1 MDDSPQLTALSLE
14 LHPLFLVLTGG
25 KPFLGGFATL
35 RDLLFFKGQSRR
47 SVKKVLCRFFGKIPQ
62 I

>member
-25 KPFLGGFATL
+25 KPFLFALAAL
-35 RDLLFFKGQSRR
+35 RDLLFLMDHRGRA
-47 SVKKVLCRFFGKIPQ
+47 
-62 I
+62 